1 MAHLNEANIVCDKS
15 RSILRMNLE
24 VTNWQVVFSRIDLA
38 NVVITN
44 NDLVPVASK
53 IKAIQDHSSHLPC
66 DRKARQCDQ
75 IGHF

>member
-44 NDLVPVASK
+44 NDLVPVA
-53 IKAIQDHSSHLPC
+53 
-66 DRKARQCDQ
+66 
-75 IGHF
+75 